1 MANVFDYLKW
11 RDDIPLETLNEVDVL
26 IFNRLVYF
34 PWENIL
40 NSSEKITINKAY
52 QKCLTINNLKY
63 ANLDFQLLKTLALS
77 NRYKNLVISNVISS
91 CKVRI
96 DVST

>member
-34 PWENIL
+34 PWEKIV
-40 NSSEKITINKAY
+40 NSNESITMSNAY
-52 QKCLTINNLKY
+52 QKCLTIDNLNPSMKILSPY
-63 ANLDFQLLKTLALS
+63 FKSALS
-77 NRYKNLVISNVISS
+77 HGNPFTYIGIEGFKF
-91 CKVRI
+91 
-96 DVST
+96 